1 MCFCE
6 IGGEGNRPRKVFS
19 GRLACYQCL
28 NLGLLAS
35 AVTYER
41 QRASIVRLRTRN
53 TDTRQWVD
61 NERCP
66 AETLTAAVGLTQPP
80 VHQVDLLIALPPG
93 LKRSRCEADHLHLQW
108 CRRQEFSPP
117 RPHKFPSRGA
127 LHTNISM
134 NFI

>member
-6 IGGEGNRPRKVFS
+6 IGGEGNRTRKIFS
-19 GRLACYQCL
+19 GRLACYQCW

-35 AVTYER
+35 VVTYER
-41 QRASIVRLRTRN
+41 QRASIVRQRTRN
-53 TDTRQWVD
+53 TDTRQWV
-61 NERCP
+61 NNGRCL

-80 VHQVDLLIALPPG
+80 VYQVDLPIALHPG
-93 LKRSRCEADHLHLQW
+93 LKRSRCEADHLYVLW
-108 CRRQEFSPP
+108 CRRQEFAPS

-127 LHTNISM
+127 LHTNTSR